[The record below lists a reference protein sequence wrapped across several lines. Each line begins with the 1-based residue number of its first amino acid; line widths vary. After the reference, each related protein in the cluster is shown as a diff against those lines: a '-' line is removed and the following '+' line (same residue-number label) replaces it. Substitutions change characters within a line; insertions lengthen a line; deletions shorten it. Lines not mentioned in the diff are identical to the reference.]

1 MSLRYITEY
10 NRLGVNLEETMERFM
25 DSEEMY
31 VRFLKK
37 FLSDKNYD
45 KYLKAAEAK
54 NVEDAFEAMHALKGV
69 TANLGL
75 GKLYEEVRPMV
86 EVYRSGKLDVDPD
99 NLDRFIK
106 YYAEAIEIIEG
117 LEE

>member
-1 MSLRYITEY
+1 MALKYINEY

-37 FLSDKNYD
+37 FLADGNYD
-45 KYLKAAEAK
+45 RFLKAAEAK
-54 NVEDAFEAMHALKGV
+54 NVEGAFEAMHALKGV

-86 EVYRSGKLDVDPD
+86 EVYRAGKLDVDPD

>member
-1 MSLRYITEY
+1 MALRYISEY
-10 NRLGVNLEETMERFM
+10 NRMGVNLEETMERFM

-37 FLSDKNYD
+37 FLSDQNYN

-54 NVEDAFEAMHALKGV
+54 DVEGAFEAIKGV

-99 NLDRFIK
+99 NLDRFIR
-106 YYAEAIEIIEG
+106 YYAEALEIIEG